1 MQSQRSPQRAEKA
14 ALNCGSRQLIMLNMN
29 GVRRY
34 AHLLRKTRKPNDKSV
49 GESRIRMSHL
59 NVNPGKSLQC
69 LVLQCCFE
77 LVKMCEVGV

>member
-34 AHLLRKTRKPNDKSV
+34 AHLLRKTRKPRDKSV
-49 GESRIRMSHL
+49 GESRIRMRHL
-59 NVNPGKSLQC
+59 NSESWEITAVFDIA
-69 LVLQCCFE
+69 VL
-77 LVKMCEVGV
+77 L